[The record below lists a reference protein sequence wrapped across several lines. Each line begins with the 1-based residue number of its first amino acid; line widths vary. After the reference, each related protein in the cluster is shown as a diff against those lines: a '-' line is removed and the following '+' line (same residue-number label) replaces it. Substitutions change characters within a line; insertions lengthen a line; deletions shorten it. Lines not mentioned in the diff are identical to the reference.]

1 MIDQIVLLF
10 RRLCLCGFLTA
21 AVMALAKET
30 GQKEILRLCCV
41 CLTIVMLFRSFPMIR
56 AGGNEIY
63 FKTEK
68 TETANLIEESVQQ
81 AKEDQRLAMQ
91 QQAEDYLQTQ
101 CRAVCK
107 EVLVKVKAT
116 LSEDQ
121 VFTIEQVEIFH
132 GEAQKGRLMQTLTQ
146 NGISEERILFH

>member
-1 MIDQIVLLF
+1 MDCQSKKKIDGECPLVSVLIPTYNRPNFFKL
-10 RRLCLCGFLTA
+10 
-21 AVMALAKET
+21 ALESVLA
-30 GQKEILRLCCV
+30 QSYPNIEIIICDNS
-41 CLTIVMLFRSFPMIR
+41 T
-56 AGGNEIY
+56 NE
-63 FKTEK
+63 
-68 TETANLIEESVQQ
+68 ETANLIEESVQQ

-101 CRAVCK
+101 CRAVCE